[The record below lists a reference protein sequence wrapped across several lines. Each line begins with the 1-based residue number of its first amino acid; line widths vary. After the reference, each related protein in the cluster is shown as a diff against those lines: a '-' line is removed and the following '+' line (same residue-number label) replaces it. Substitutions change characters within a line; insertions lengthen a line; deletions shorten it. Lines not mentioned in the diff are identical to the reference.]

1 MESLRTQ
8 TSFSVPKMMAK
19 LVVHTLTCLD
29 CAVKRLKD
37 SLVKAFVAIMDVI
50 ANTLQ

>member
-19 LVVHTLTCLD
+19 LAVLTLTCLD

-37 SLVKAFVAIMDVI
+37 LLVTVFVASMGVI